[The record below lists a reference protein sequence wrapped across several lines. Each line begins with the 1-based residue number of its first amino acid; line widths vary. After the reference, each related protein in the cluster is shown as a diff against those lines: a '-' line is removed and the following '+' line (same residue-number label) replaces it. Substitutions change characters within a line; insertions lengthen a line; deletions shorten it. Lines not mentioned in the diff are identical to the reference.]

1 MTQPAAI
8 STIGVRHG
16 ASFDGAGAAAVD
28 MKFPGQL
35 RERIGAPKTAR
46 RSRSFSHRCLKPKA
60 KLRDGFDFPGTWV
73 HG

>member
-35 RERIGAPKTAR
+35 RERIGAPKQR
-46 RSRSFSHRCLKPKA
+46 VG
-60 KLRDGFDFPGTWV
+60 RDHLVTGA
-73 HG
+73 